1 MKLKLNKM
9 NLNFIK
15 KDSTMQE
22 KLINFIIF
30 VGVPIN
36 TLYVVYEVFSKVN

>member
-9 NLNFIK
+9 KLNYIK
-15 KDSTMQE
+15 EDLKMQD